1 MNRNFLKDQ
10 WPYLRKRYASFYA
23 MQKYVKLSR
32 RKVIAS
38 ICFQEEV
45 KNKALSLPK
54 TFRAKLI
61 RSFYIDIV
69 ELFRKQEVTTIL
81 LNRTH
86 AMQHTQKT
94 SLTAKNLEGLLPNL
108 IYEITLVYLQCVCFF
123 LQLFNFPL
131 GIFYVINF
139 ISSSAKR
146 LRQI

>member
-1 MNRNFLKDQ
+1 MGIIVESSGRIHENIM
-10 WPYLRKRYASFYA
+10 PVASSYTT
-23 MQKYVKLSR
+23 QKYVKLC
-32 RKVIAS
+32 RKNAIAS
-38 ICFQEEV
+38 ICFQKEV

-94 SLTAKNLEGLLPNL
+94 FLTAKNLDGLFPNL
-108 IYEITLVYLQCVCFF
+108 NYEITLFYLFDNFYLIQCKKLQAFQFCIFF
-123 LQLFNFPL
+123 LLS
-131 GIFYVINF
+131 G
-139 ISSSAKR
+139 
-146 LRQI
+146 